1 MKKILILV
9 IVFNSLHTVS
19 MLAQGAEICNYD
31 VKTDIINEINTNA
44 NFALTPYYDSQL
56 WASSALKPDGTK
68 PECLPEKG
76 CMNSEESDAKYS
88 CKYSARSAQDRN
100 SKTAWAEGK
109 DGDGIGE
116 ILLATLD
123 FSKPIKIFAGL
134 GLNKKFFEANNRPK
148 EIKVY
153 VIEIGKIE
161 SGAQIPSYNHLKI
174 KETHTIEL
182 KDTFGYQPLNI
193 PKYKLK
199 NNSNGNK
206 HIIGIEILSV
216 YKGTK
221 YSDTLISEISN

>member
-1 MKKILILV
+1 MKILFFLNVLV
-9 IVFNSLHTVS
+9 TLISNSLF
-19 MLAQGAEICNYD
+19 AQGADICNFTAT
-31 VKTDIINEINTNA
+31 TDIKSAITA
-44 NFALTPYYDSQL
+44 NNYSLSPRYESEK
-56 WASSALKPDGTK
+56 WASSTLKPDGTK
-68 PECLPEKG
+68 PECTDENP
-76 CMNSEESDAKYS
+76 CANSEESEAKYA
-88 CKYSARSAQDRN
+88 CKYSAYSAQDKDT
-100 SKTAWAEGK
+100 KTAWAEGI

-116 ILLATLD
+116 ILLAKID

-134 GLNKKFFEANNRPK
+134 GLSKKLFEANNRPK

-153 VIEIGKIE
+153 VLEIGKIE
-161 SGAQIPSYNHLKI
+161 AGAQIPSYDHLKI